1 MVKNYYTNVFIINH
15 NDAFDVIALI
25 PSQVSAL
32 ENCEKMLLSNH
43 DTLPS
48 ELHLAFEQVT
58 LDYFEVWYNC
68 IVIIMR
74 KRN

>member
-1 MVKNYYTNVFIINH
+1 M
-15 NDAFDVIALI
+15 
-25 PSQVSAL
+25 
-32 ENCEKMLLSNH
+32 EKMLLSNH

-74 KRN
+74 KEIKFIREVFADEKCDTHRRLV